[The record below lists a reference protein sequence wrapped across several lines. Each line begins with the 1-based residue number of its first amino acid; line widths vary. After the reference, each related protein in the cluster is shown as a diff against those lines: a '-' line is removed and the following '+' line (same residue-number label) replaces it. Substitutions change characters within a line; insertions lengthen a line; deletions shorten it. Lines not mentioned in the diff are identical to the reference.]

1 MDVEKLGIK
10 YLPIVKG
17 GDVLFEIVAAGAL
30 RASLRDKVKFVGSS
44 IGWCDDDDDDGGGDD
59 DDLSHNPLLLNII
72 YSLSLSSPSP
82 GEIGGLVQGIGSNFK
97 V

>member
-1 MDVEKLGIK
+1 MGIK
-10 YLPIVKG
+10 YLPIVKS

-30 RASLRDKVKFVGSS
+30 RASLREKVKFVGSS
-44 IGWCDDDDDDGGGDD
+44 IGWCDDDDGDDD

-72 YSLSLSSPSP
+72 YSLSLSSPSL